1 MFNECSFPW
10 HKLLTRLTQQNCF
23 VVYRLNFIH
32 EFTSFFSTKVIFAGM
47 PKKTFPRKQ
56 AFVDRKQGPR
66 FSQGQPKGYWAIIKW
81 KNLIEQL
88 KHLLEWMLYERWR
101 RLSIQSST
109 CQHVWILQF
118 VSSAETDSAYSKRAD
133 SKLIYPVLPHM
144 GILHK
149 YVWYSH
155 LCFSVVG
162 QATPKIRP
170 RPAKRLFWNKGV
182 WTTAKSC

>member
-1 MFNECSFPW
+1 MSLHP
-10 HKLLTRLTQQNCF
+10 
-23 VVYRLNFIH
+23 
-32 EFTSFFSTKVIFAGM
+32 FSRRKVIFAGM

-101 RLSIQSST
+101 WLSIQSST
-109 CQHVWILQF
+109 CQHVAILQF

-155 LCFSVVG
+155 LCFSVG
-162 QATPKIRP
+162 WASN
-170 RPAKRLFWNKGV
+170 AKDSPQDQLKGYFETKV
-182 WTTAKSC
+182 FELLLKSC